1 MSEQYTPPQP
11 ATIEDP
17 VTLPEGATY
26 QDLNVAH
33 EQDQQD
39 GGSRLEE
46 LHPTAQAQKDA
57 ANVYRDEMSKVTTPD
72 LAEKLRSRF
81 TPDQDHDNKSEFEV
95 RTGENN
101 QLQTS
106 LEKRLDAREGNF
118 EEQDNRTES
127 MKNIVQKQ
135 LDTVDQVKYYL
146 QNDVADA
153 EEAGRIRPEQALE
166 LAETAK
172 TVTETLQ
179 RYKTDVMK
187 NIIQNQ
193 LDTVDQVKYYMQ
205 NDVADAEEAGR
216 IRPEQALEL
225 AETAKTV
232 TETLQRYKTDV
243 MKNIIQ
249 NQLDTVDQVKYYMQ
263 NDVADAEEAGRIR
276 PEQALELAET
286 AKTVTETLQRYKTDV
301 MKNIIQNQL
310 DTVDQVKYYM
320 QNDVADAEE
329 AGRIRPEQA
338 LELAETAKTV
348 TETLQRQKTD
358 AMKNAILNHLDT
370 VDQVNYYMQNDVA
383 NALIVGKINPDGAEE
398 IYTASRDKIAEI
410 NDGVV

>member
-166 LAETAK
+166 LAEAAK

-193 LDTVDQVKYYMQ
+193 LDTVDQV
-205 NDVADAEEAGR
+205 
-216 IRPEQALEL
+216 
-225 AETAKTV
+225 
-232 TETLQRYKTDV
+232 
-243 MKNIIQ
+243 
-249 NQLDTVDQVKYYMQ
+249 
-263 NDVADAEEAGRIR
+263 
-276 PEQALELAET
+276 
-286 AKTVTETLQRYKTDV
+286 
-301 MKNIIQNQL
+301 
-310 DTVDQVKYYM
+310 
-320 QNDVADAEE
+320 
-329 AGRIRPEQA
+329 
-338 LELAETAKTV
+338 
-348 TETLQRQKTD
+348 
-358 AMKNAILNHLDT
+358 
-370 VDQVNYYMQNDVA
+370 
-383 NALIVGKINPDGAEE
+383 
-398 IYTASRDKIAEI
+398 
-410 NDGVV
+410 

>member
-135 LDTVDQVKYYL
+135 LDTVDQVKYYM

-153 EEAGRIRPEQALE
+153 EDAGRIRPEQALE
-166 LAETAK
+166 LAEAAK

-205 NDVADAEEAGR
+205 NDVADAE
-216 IRPEQALEL
+216 
-225 AETAKTV
+225 
-232 TETLQRYKTDV
+232 D
-243 MKNIIQ
+243 
-249 NQLDTVDQVKYYMQ
+249 
-263 NDVADAEEAGRIR
+263 
-276 PEQALELAET
+276 
-286 AKTVTETLQRYKTDV
+286 
-301 MKNIIQNQL
+301 
-310 DTVDQVKYYM
+310 
-320 QNDVADAEE
+320 

-358 AMKNAILNHLDT
+358 AMKNAILNQLDT
-370 VDQVNYYMQNDVA
+370 VDQVKYYMQNDVA